1 MFGIATLRAELG
13 LPVYHFLKI
22 ACVAAVLAGGV
33 SVGLRLKRPW
43 GSRIRQVLPSAAATV
58 TIAVLASALLPALLR
73 LAVLPWMPAHQ
84 PTTHDEFGHLL
95 VAGTLAAGR
104 LANPPHPLWRHFD
117 TIYILQHPAYASV
130 YPIGQGAVLALGK
143 IVTGEPWFGVVFATA
158 LMGGA
163 IAWALSMLLPPR
175 WVLAGT
181 LPIVFTYG
189 FQWMET
195 LMGGSF
201 CAFGGAL
208 LCGALL
214 RLRKSPSAWMAAVA
228 ALGWSIV
235 WFTRPFE
242 SILPFLVLSGSIIVF
257 VIRAGPARKE
267 WTLPVITLVL
277 FLSCSGGLTLLH
289 NRAITG
295 SFITLPYRLEQKVDG
310 FPQSL
315 AWQPAVPAPKFRF
328 AAMRDMYFWQ
338 LRFKETP
345 LRERVGVEAE
355 RTWDFFLT
363 PWFSLPLLLS
373 LLSIRNPMV
382 GAAWALLLSALGVS
396 LLYPF
401 FFNYYLAAYSCV
413 FAFLIVTGLM
423 VLYDWSPR
431 GWRAGP
437 PVALFIILGGMM
449 NLPLGLIPLGR
460 ILRNEAPGAAKSRW
474 SIQNQLKGK
483 HGMHVVFVRYGANR
497 DFQFEWVYNDANID
511 AAPVV
516 WCRSMGPA
524 EDSEVMRYYSN
535 RTFWIVDIEGENPT
549 VAKQVS
555 RYPPQ

>member
-1 MFGIATLRAELG
+1 MFAIANLKAELG
-13 LPVYHFLKI
+13 LPLYHFLK
-22 ACVAAVLAGGV
+22 VASLPAVLALGICA
-33 SVGLRLKRPW
+33 GLRFKRTW
-43 GSRIRQVLPSAAATV
+43 ASRIRQGLPSAAATV

-73 LAVLPWMPAHQ
+73 LAVLPWMPAH
-84 PTTHDEFGHLL
+84 PPIIHDEFGHLL
-95 VAGTLAAGR
+95 LADTLAAGR

-117 TIYILQHPAYASV
+117 TIYVLQHPAYASV

-143 IVTGEPWFGVVFATA
+143 IVTGEPWFGVVFAAA

-181 LPIVFTYG
+181 LPIVLTYG

-214 RLRKSPSAWMAAVA
+214 KLRKSPSAWMAAVA

-242 SILPFLVLSGSIIVF
+242 SILPFLLLCGSIIAF
-257 VIRAGPARKE
+257 VIRAGPAWKE
-267 WTLPVITLVL
+267 WTVPVITLVL

-289 NRAITG
+289 NRAVTG
-295 SFITLPYRLEQKVDG
+295 SFTTLPYQLEQKVDG

-315 AWQPAVPAPKFRF
+315 AWQPTVPAPQFRF
-328 AAMRDMYFWQ
+328 AANRDMYFWQ
-338 LRFKETP
+338 LQHKDRPPSK
-345 LRERVGVEAE
+345 RVGVEAE
-355 RTWDFFLT
+355 EAWEFFVT

-373 LLSIRNPMV
+373 LLLIRRPMV
-382 GAAWALLLSALGVS
+382 GAAWAVLLSALGIS

-401 FFNYYLAAYSCV
+401 FFDRYIAAYSCV

-423 VLYDWSPR
+423 VLYEWSPR
-431 GWRAGP
+431 GSRAGS

-449 NLPLGLIPLGR
+449 NAPIGQIPFGR
-460 ILRNEAPGAAKSRW
+460 IFSGAAPAAVKSRW
-474 SIQNQLKGK
+474 SIQNQLKGVG
-483 HGMHVVFVRYGANR
+483 GMQVVFVRYGANHN
-497 DFQFEWVYNDANID
+497 FHFEWVYNDANID

-516 WCRSMGPA
+516 WCRSMGPV
-524 EDSEVMRYYSN
+524 EDSEVMRYYPN
-535 RTFWIVDIEGENPT
+535 RTFWIVDIDETNP
-549 VAKQVS
+549 ALARGIS
-555 RYPPQ
+555 RYPPD